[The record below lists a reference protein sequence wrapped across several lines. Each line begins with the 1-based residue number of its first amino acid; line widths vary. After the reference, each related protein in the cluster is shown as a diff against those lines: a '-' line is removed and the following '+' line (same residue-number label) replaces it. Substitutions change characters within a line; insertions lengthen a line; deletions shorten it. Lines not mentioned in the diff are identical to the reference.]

1 MIIRHGIG
9 WMHMDNAIT
18 RNVLD
23 TEISVVVP
31 NFNDAI
37 LSLVFFHVQQSIP
50 LLRYD
55 FKRSGD
61 FKQQGYN
68 FNEELLAGMISAILT
83 VSSEIDKEG
92 KSLLRKIDQSSY
104 SILVTM
110 GKKSG
115 LMLIV
120 LENENEQILR
130 EFSSY
135 LLSEFE
141 RRYATL
147 LFNEEVSFDKDMF
160 MDFIP
165 TIKKTAE
172 IPIALSP
179 DLLVDLLPS
188 IRALAPSVNV
198 VICDKLVFMPI
209 FKQISDYMTPNE
221 LQDLRTFLKE
231 IIFGSSK
238 FLGLVQ
244 KFGPMET
251 ITLKTAK
258 KRVHIANLD
267 PFFVILFSRV
277 SVPETEIERLLDTL
291 SDTVLKTLVL
301 STRQK
306 ALLYKGIDVFI
317 EAFPDLDPIAV
328 RAQIIKG
335 LKEFQREKKVLFRI
349 VDQYPIADK
358 KTVLVDLV
366 AFLSGSL
373 ASYFNNVGGIAAKL
387 VDLSKQ
393 FVDLYNDL
401 NGPNSADI

>member
-1 MIIRHGIG
+1 MNSTQSRDAL
-9 WMHMDNAIT
+9 DN
-18 RNVLD
+18 
-23 TEISVVVP
+23 EISVVVP

-37 LSLVFFHVQQSIP
+37 MSLVFFHIQQSIP

-61 FKQQGYN
+61 FSRHGYN
-68 FNEELLAGMISAILT
+68 FNEELLSGMISAILT

-92 KSLLRKIDQSSY
+92 KSVLRKIDQGTY

-115 LMLIV
+115 LLLIV
-120 LENENEQILR
+120 LKDENEQVLR

-141 RRYATL
+141 RRYSSM
-147 LFNEEVSFDKDMF
+147 LFNEEISFDKDMF
-160 MDFIP
+160 LDFLPI
-165 TIKKTAE
+165 IKKTAE

-179 DLLVDLLPS
+179 DLIVELLPS

-277 SVPETEIERLLDTL
+277 SVPESEIERLLETL
-291 SDTVLKTLVL
+291 NDAVLKTLVL

-306 ALLYKGIDVFI
+306 ALLYKGIDAFMD
-317 EAFPDLDPIAV
+317 AFPALDPIAV

-335 LKEFQREKKVLFRI
+335 LKDYQREKKLSFRI
-349 VDQYPIADK
+349 IDQYSIMEK
-358 KTVLVDLV
+358 KAVLVDLV
-366 AFLSGSL
+366 DFISQRLS
-373 ASYFNNVGGIAAKL
+373 AYFNNVEGMDTKL
-387 VDLSKQ
+387 VMLSKQ
-393 FVDLYNDL
+393 FVDLYSELRGAHASDT
-401 NGPNSADI
+401 

>member
-1 MIIRHGIG
+1 MNTSSK
-9 WMHMDNAIT
+9 DA
-18 RNVLD
+18 LD
-23 TEISVVVP
+23 DEISVTIP

-37 LSLVFFHVQQSIP
+37 LSLVFFHIKQSIP

-68 FNEELLAGMISAILT
+68 FNEELLSGMISAILT

-110 GKKSG
+110 GKKCG

-120 LENENEQILR
+120 LKDENEQILR

-141 RRYATL
+141 RRYASL
-147 LFNEEVSFDKDMF
+147 LSNEVSFDKDMF
-160 MDFIP
+160 LDFIP
-165 TIKKTAE
+165 AIKKTAE

-179 DLLVDLLPS
+179 DLLVNLLPS
-188 IRALAPSVNV
+188 IRKLAPSVNV

-209 FKQISDYMTPNE
+209 FKQISDYITPNE

-258 KRVHIANLD
+258 KRVYIANLN
-267 PFFVILFSRV
+267 PFYVILFANRKI
-277 SVPETEIERLLDTL
+277 PESEIEQLIETL
-291 SDTVLKTLVL
+291 SDAVLNTLVL

-306 ALLYKGIDVFI
+306 AMLYKGIDTFV

-328 RAQIIKG
+328 RSQIIKG
-335 LKEFQREKKVLFRI
+335 LKEFQQEKQLLFRI
-349 VDQYPIADK
+349 VDQYPTADK
-358 KTVLVDLV
+358 KSVILDLV
-366 AFLSGSL
+366 SFLSGRL
-373 ASYFNNVGGIAAKL
+373 ADRFNNVDGIAAKL

-393 FVDLYNDL
+393 FVSMYNES
-401 NGPNSADI
+401 NTTHETENR

>member
-1 MIIRHGIG
+1 MNSTTG
-9 WMHMDNAIT
+9 T
-18 RNVLD
+18 RDALD
-23 TEISVVVP
+23 SEISVVVP

-37 LSLVFFHVQQSIP
+37 LSLVFFHIKQSIP

-68 FNEELLAGMISAILT
+68 FNEELLSGMISAILT

-110 GKKSG
+110 GKKCG

-120 LENENEQILR
+120 LKDENEQILR

-141 RRYATL
+141 RQFVSL
-147 LFNEEVSFDKDMF
+147 LSNESSFDKDMF
-160 MDFIP
+160 LDFIP

-179 DLLVDLLPS
+179 DLLIDLLPS

-231 IIFGSSK
+231 IIAGSSK
-238 FLGLVQ
+238 FLDLVQ

-258 KRVHIANLD
+258 KRVHIANLN
-267 PFFVILFSRV
+267 PFYVILFSRV
-277 SVPETEIERLLDTL
+277 SVPESEVERLLETL
-291 SDTVLKTLVL
+291 SDAVLKTLVL

-306 ALLYKGIDVFI
+306 ALLYKGIDAFI
-317 EAFPDLDPIAV
+317 EAFPDLDPIVV

-335 LKEFQREKKVLFRI
+335 LKEFQLEKKVLFRI
-349 VDQYPIADK
+349 VDQYPDADK
-358 KTVLVDLV
+358 KAVIIDLV
-366 AFLSGSL
+366 GFLSGRL
-373 ASYFNNVGGIAAKL
+373 AGHFNNVSGMETKL
-387 VDLSKQ
+387 VAMSKQ
-393 FVDLYNDL
+393 FVDLYSEPK
-401 NGPNSADI
+401 GAH

>member
-1 MIIRHGIG
+1 MNGTG
-9 WMHMDNAIT
+9 T
-18 RNVLD
+18 RDALD
-23 TEISVVVP
+23 SEISVIVP
-31 NFNDAI
+31 NFNDAV
-37 LSLVFFHVQQSIP
+37 LSLVFFYQSIP

-68 FNEELLAGMISAILT
+68 FNEELLSGMISAILT
-83 VSSEIDKEG
+83 VSSEIDTMG
-92 KSLLRKIDQSSY
+92 KSLLRKVDQTSY

-110 GKKSG
+110 GKKCG

-120 LENENEQILR
+120 LKDENEQVLR
-130 EFSSY
+130 EFSAY

-141 RRYATL
+141 RRYASL
-147 LFNEEVSFDKDMF
+147 LFCEGDVKVSFDKDMF
-160 MDFIP
+160 LDFIP
-165 TIKKTAE
+165 TVRKTAE

-179 DLLVDLLPS
+179 DLLVDLLPP

-209 FKQISDYMTPNE
+209 FKQISDYITPNE

-258 KRVHIANLD
+258 KRVLIANLD

-277 SVPETEIERLLDTL
+277 SVPESEFQRLLGTL
-291 SDTVLKTLVL
+291 KDAMLRNLVL

-306 ALLYKGIDVFI
+306 ALLFKGIDMFTD
-317 EAFPDLDPIAV
+317 AFPGLDPIDV
-328 RAQIIKG
+328 RAQVING
-335 LKEFQREKKVLFRI
+335 LKEYQRDRNVPFRI
-349 VDQYPIADK
+349 VDQYQLDEK
-358 KTVLVDLV
+358 KAVLADLV
-366 AFLSGSL
+366 KFMSGHL
-373 ASYFNNVGGIAAKL
+373 AGYYTDVDGLVEKL
-387 VDLSKQ
+387 DDISKQ
-393 FVDLYNDL
+393 FVALYNEL
-401 NGPNSADI
+401 NGAQPASG